1 MTLSYKR
8 LTALLAVVCTAILAF
23 GAVCFAAG
31 ARINTTKSIPLG
43 LYWTSGQPLSKGA
56 YVLFCPPKSD
66 VFEVAKERDYISAGF
81 CTSGYGY
88 MMKRVFATKGDA
100 ISVTDNGVMVNDSLL
115 PLSKPLRADKAG
127 RSLPKYR
134 IHNFVL
140 KDSDLLLMSDVTGTS
155 FDSRYFGT
163 INRSQIKAVIVPIFT
178 W

>member
-1 MTLSYKR
+1 MRYKR
-8 LTALLAVVCTAILAF
+8 LTTLLTVAFMSVLAF

-31 ARINTTKSIPLG
+31 ARINTTRSIPLG
-43 LYWTSGQPLSKGA
+43 LYWTSKLPVSKGA

-88 MMKRVFATKGDA
+88 MMKRVFAVKGDA
-100 ISVTDNGVMVNDSLL
+100 ISVTDNGVMVNGSLL
-115 PLSKPLRADKAG
+115 PLSKPLKADKAG
-127 RSLPKYR
+127 RSLPMYR
-134 IHNFVL
+134 IHDFVL

-155 FDSRYFGT
+155 FDSRYFGA
-163 INRSQIKAVIVPIFT
+163 ISRSQIKAVIVPIFT